1 MSMYYF
7 LMHWKF
13 VILIGIMVVYI
24 LWAIQTDNVDHE
36 DVALDD
42 EREVK
47 ELEEALQ
54 NEDY

>member
-1 MSMYYF
+1 
-7 LMHWKF
+7 
-13 VILIGIMVVYI
+13 MVVYI